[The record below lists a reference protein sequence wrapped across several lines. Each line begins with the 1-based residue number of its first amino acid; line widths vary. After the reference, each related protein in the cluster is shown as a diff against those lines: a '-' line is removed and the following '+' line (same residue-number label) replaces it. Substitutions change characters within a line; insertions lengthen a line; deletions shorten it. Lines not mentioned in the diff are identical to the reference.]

1 MNQCVPEQAMQFL
14 SALFKHYK
22 QGYIEIRSIS
32 REDKPI
38 RRDWIEIPY
47 GLKPENLRK
56 TAMHCC
62 NLAMQRYDVYV
73 GVCPRFE
80 PAGPGRKSGK
90 DAVHQVG
97 VVWVDLDKKVN
108 GASLDLLEEADIIVD
123 SGNGWHGYR
132 LLEKV
137 RDVIYPRDK
146 KDIEVLVRRY
156 ADTLLPG
163 TDSVANVDR
172 ILRVPG
178 TLNHKGEP
186 KPVTLVKC
194 PGIRFT
200 QRKSRWEP
208 WFQDERLDALL
219 ASAEQGLLGI
229 AKPRIKCPEGRI
241 IDDLD
246 CAVVGLYQCLKVA
259 EKKESWA
266 FAIDMAK
273 EDLPKILEHLYGDV
287 NGRLV

>member
-1 MNQCVPEQAMQFL
+1 
-14 SALFKHYK
+14 
-22 QGYIEIRSIS
+22 
-32 REDKPI
+32 
-38 RRDWIEIPY
+38 
-47 GLKPENLRK
+47 
-56 TAMHCC
+56 
-62 NLAMQRYDVYV
+62 MQRYDVYV

-146 KDIEVLVRRY
+146 KDIEVLIRRY

>member
-38 RRDWIEIPY
+38 RRDWIEIPH

-56 TAMHCC
+56 MAMHCC

-108 GASLDLLEEADIIVD
+108 GASLELLEEADIIVD
-123 SGNGWHGYR
+123 SGNG
-132 LLEKV
+132 
-137 RDVIYPRDK
+137 
-146 KDIEVLVRRY
+146 
-156 ADTLLPG
+156 
-163 TDSVANVDR
+163 
-172 ILRVPG
+172 
-178 TLNHKGEP
+178 
-186 KPVTLVKC
+186 
-194 PGIRFT
+194 
-200 QRKSRWEP
+200 
-208 WFQDERLDALL
+208 
-219 ASAEQGLLGI
+219 
-229 AKPRIKCPEGRI
+229 
-241 IDDLD
+241 
-246 CAVVGLYQCLKVA
+246 
-259 EKKESWA
+259 
-266 FAIDMAK
+266 
-273 EDLPKILEHLYGDV
+273 
-287 NGRLV
+287 